1 MNISEIRKKY
11 PQYKDLT
18 DTQIAQGFHQK
29 FYSDIPYDEFAAS
42 IGIKPETSAMSLAQ
56 NLGAGIVEGVAAIP
70 TAPRDIGMLVG
81 SGVTYG
87 VDRLRGLSPEQASAE
102 QKRVQSAMEMYEQ
115 SLPLPSPL
123 SLIERGFE
131 SYVKPLLPKAKTT
144 PEQYARTIG
153 QFAPAVI
160 SPGSAARRAAAVV
173 VPAVASETAGKLT
186 EGSAYEPWARLAAG
200 VAGGVVSAPKTTG
213 VRETA
218 KIAPTEKQLA
228 ESVKKA
234 YKTVDEAGIVY
245 DPTVFKSGVDDLK
258 STMVDLDLDISAENV
273 WKQIA
278 RLRDSDPSRLTPGFL
293 SKKHAQFGKIL
304 ADPTAS
310 GEAKLAASLAR
321 ERIVQI
327 MQSAPAS
334 SAKGLTGPEIAAAE
348 KTARELASS
357 QIKGRGIQRN
367 IEKSA
372 TYQSGDVSGLRNQ
385 FSNLQRR
392 LIDKGNV
399 GWSPMELEA
408 LNIAAKGDIPT
419 NIMNTVGRLG
429 FDFGRGGN
437 IAALGPV
444 VAGTGA
450 GVLGGL
456 VPGLLVPAAG
466 TVAKQLAKSRTR
478 KQAADLQAVIRAGA
492 QRQQTG
498 AETARAKNAMARA
511 IAVGLPLGIL
521 GPQTAETQQDE
532 ISNLIRGK

>member
-11 PQYKDLT
+11 PQYKDMT

-29 FYSDIPYDEFAAS
+29 FYSDIPYEEFAAS

-56 NLGAGIVEGVAAIP
+56 NLGAGVLEGFAAAPPTPQDVAKVILSGGTYALEKLGAISPEKASSLQKGIQAPKLEIP
-70 TAPRDIGMLVG
+70 TPAKVG
-81 SGVTYG
+81 EMAFNTY
-87 VDRLRGLSPEQASAE
+87 VRPQLPQA
-102 QKRVQSAMEMYEQ
+102 R
-115 SLPLPSPL
+115 
-123 SLIERGFE
+123 
-131 SYVKPLLPKAKTT
+131 TT

-160 SPGSAARRAAAVV
+160 SPGSAARRAAAVI
-173 VPAVASETAGKLT
+173 VPAVASETAGQLT

-492 QRQQTG
+492 QRQRTG

-521 GPQTAETQQDE
+521 GPQTTETQQDE